1 MLLMTRALASV
12 LLALSLACAGAP
24 HDAAALAPR
33 VGAISWE
40 EALALLRSGEVR
52 RVAQTHALDVTL
64 ETRTGARYTARE
76 PAIDAVLRAV
86 REQAPN
92 ADEIAIAT
100 E

>member
-1 MLLMTRALASV
+1 MLLMRALGSA

-24 HDAAALAPR
+24 DAAALPPR
-33 VGAISWE
+33 VGAISWQ

-52 RVAQTHALDVTL
+52 RVAQTHALEVTL

-76 PAIDAVLRAV
+76 PEIDAVLRAV

-92 ADEIAIAT
+92 AGEIAIAT

>member
-1 MLLMTRALASV
+1 MLLMRALAGV
-12 LLALSLACAGAP
+12 GLALSLACASAS
-24 HDAAALAPR
+24 HDAAALPPR

-52 RVAQTHALDVTL
+52 RVAQTHALEVTL
-64 ETRTGARYTARE
+64 ETTTGARYTARE

-92 ADEIAIAT
+92 ADEIAIAS

>member
-1 MLLMTRALASV
+1 MLLKRALVSA
-12 LLALSLACAGAP
+12 LLALSLACASTS
-24 HDAAALAPR
+24 HDAAAPPPR
-33 VGAISWE
+33 IGAISWE
-40 EALALLRSGEVR
+40 EALALIRSGEVR
-52 RVAQTHALDVTL
+52 RVSQTHALEVTL

-92 ADEIAIAT
+92 ADEIVIAS

>member
-1 MLLMTRALASV
+1 MRALAAAA
-12 LLALSLACAGAP
+12 LALSLACTSAP
-24 HDAAALAPR
+24 PDAVTLPPR

-40 EALALLRSGEVR
+40 EALALIRSGEVR
-52 RVAQTHALDVTL
+52 RVAQTHAREVTL
-64 ETRTGARYTARE
+64 ETTTGARYTAYE